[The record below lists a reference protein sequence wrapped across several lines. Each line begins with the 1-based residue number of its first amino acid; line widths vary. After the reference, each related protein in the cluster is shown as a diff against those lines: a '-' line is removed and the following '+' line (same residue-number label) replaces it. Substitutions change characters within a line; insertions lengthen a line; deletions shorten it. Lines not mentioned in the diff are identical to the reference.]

1 MNSAFLV
8 GYVVVIIVIRILF
21 IWWCVSM
28 ARKKGRDTVSAGLL
42 GFLFGLW
49 AVIGYALV
57 SSKKKGNESLNCPIC
72 HDITEIKIAKTGKN
86 MGKQFYVCVNYP
98 ECKGRIQVRRKAL

>member
-1 MNSAFLV
+1 MSGIAV
-8 GYVVVIIVIRILF
+8 VAYIVVIVLVRVLF
-21 IWWCVSM
+21 GFWCASM
-28 ARKKGRDTVSAGLL
+28 ARKKDRDTALAGLL

-72 HDITEIKIAKTGKN
+72 HDITEIKTAKTGKN

-98 ECKGRIQVRRKAL
+98 ECKGRVQVRKKAL